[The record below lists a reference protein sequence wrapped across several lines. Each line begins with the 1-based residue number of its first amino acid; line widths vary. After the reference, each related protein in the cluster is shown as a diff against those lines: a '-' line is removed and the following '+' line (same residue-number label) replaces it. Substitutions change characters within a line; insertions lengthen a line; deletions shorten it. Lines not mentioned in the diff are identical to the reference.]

1 MATLHSLVDS
11 FHLSLISS
19 RDGLSGGLL
28 LSSVGETEKVVRF
41 VYNET
46 EEVVRFVYNK
56 ALGTPSMI
64 VSPSTIL
71 LWPHVGAFL
80 PSGGSKFRFPID
92 FGDPH
97 NIKWWYAIM
106 WVLQ

>member
-41 VYNET
+41 VYN
-46 EEVVRFVYNK
+46 K

-71 LWPHVGAFL
+71 SWPHVGVFIVK
-80 PSGGSKFRFPID
+80 GE
-92 FGDPH
+92 
-97 NIKWWYAIM
+97 M
-106 WVLQ
+106 TV